1 MPVSKASTASTLVV
15 GEALI
20 DIVHDTGG
28 GVSEHVGGSPLNVAI
43 GLGRLGHRVTLAT
56 SIGDDARGQSIRDT
70 ATRDGVLLTAQSV
83 HQPRTSTATATLDA
97 TGAAT
102 YEFDLE
108 WAPVAPLPPVDGHL
122 HTGSIATQLQPGA
135 STVRDAVV
143 AHRAQGTIS
152 LDPNPR
158 PTIIGDAASVRSDI
172 EELVGLSD
180 VVKAS
185 DEDIT
190 WLYGTENDTDVD
202 VALILKLWAQ
212 LGPSLVVA
220 TLGGNGAVAYLS
232 STDEVVRIPGRTVDL
247 IDTVGAGDSFMSGM
261 ISSLLDADLLGDVD
275 ARARLRA
282 ADRDALLTAVERGIA
297 TSAVTVSRAG
307 SNPPSREEMQSADES
322 AGSGTH

>member
-1 MPVSKASTASTLVV
+1 MPASRANTASTLVV

-20 DIVHDTGG
+20 DIVHDIDG
-28 GVSEHVGGSPLNVAI
+28 GVSEHIGGSPLNVAI
-43 GLGRLGHRVTLAT
+43 GLGRLGHTVTLAT
-56 SIGDDARGQSIRDT
+56 SIGGDPHGQLIERAVLT
-70 ATRDGVLLTAQSV
+70 DGVQLTADSV
-83 HQPRTSTATATLDA
+83 NQARTSTATAVLDTA
-97 TGAAT
+97 GAAT
-102 YEFDLE
+102 YQFDLE
-108 WAPVAPLPPVDGHL
+108 WAPAAFPSVDGHL

-143 AHRAQGTIS
+143 AHRAHGTTS
-152 LDPNPR
+152 LDPNLR

-185 DEDIT
+185 DEDIV
-190 WLYGTENDTDVD
+190 WLYGHDGADVD
-202 VALILKLWAQ
+202 VAMILKLWAQ

-220 TLGGNGAVAYLS
+220 TLGGNGALAYLS
-232 STDEVVRIPGRTVDL
+232 STDEVVDVPGRQVDL

-275 ARARLRA
+275 ARARLRT
-282 ADRDALLTAVERGIA
+282 ADRSALLAAVERGIA

-307 SNPPSREEMQSADES
+307 SNPPARDDVQSA
-322 AGSGTH
+322 G